1 MKMLRRAPLFVLL
14 ATTTIAVSAATVQ
27 TSSTCQRIIRE
38 YREKMV
44 RNPVSKATAARWAE
58 WGKTH
63 PNFKSHPRPRFKLTP
78 EEIVHKVD
86 FACEVPRIKV
96 PEIAELVPPMIPDF
110 SFPPD
115 VPNLPP
121 EAPPQITEIATVG
134 SPGAPTVFPP
144 YNPVGVLPPG
154 LTPVPEPSSW
164 LLALTGILIVAFS
177 RKRLAGRRQESRC
190 SNPS

>member
-63 PNFKSHPRPRFKLTP
+63 PNFKSHPRPRFKMTP
-78 EEIVHKVD
+78 EEITRKVD
-86 FACEVPRIKV
+86 LACEVPKVKV
-96 PEIAELVPPMIPDF
+96 PEISEIAPPMIPDF
-110 SFPPD
+110 SFPPEM
-115 VPNLPP
+115 PNLPP
-121 EAPPQITEIATVG
+121 ETPPSVTEIATVDT
-134 SPGAPTVFPP
+134 PGAPTAFPP
-144 YNPVGVLPPG
+144 YSPVSVLPPG

-164 LLALTGILIVAFS
+164 LLAFTGLFAILLS
-177 RKRLAGRRQESRC
+177 HKRISSRRQESGT
-190 SNPS
+190 